1 MVLTDFFDNSDNS
14 VVTNCD
20 VHMIQALV
28 NLYDNNII
36 AILMDKNNMHYCAQM
51 ECIVVN

>member
-1 MVLTDFFDNSDNS
+1 MVLTDFFNHSENS

-20 VHMIQALV
+20 VHVIQVLV
-28 NLYDNNII
+28 NLYDNI

-51 ECIVVN
+51 ECILL